1 MKKISGLF
9 KAHYDVIMYLII
21 GICTTGINWTAYAV
35 LSAAD
40 IGITSANALAWIIA
54 VIFAFFANKL
64 IVFNSRSFFPDVV
77 LPEAAKFLCSRAF
90 TGLIEI
96 FLPLLLFTL
105 GLDMPLF
112 GIDGAAAKITASV
125 VVIIINYI
133 FGKLIVFTK
142 KDYSPQGNHTQ
153 KGK

>member
-1 MKKISGLF
+1 MKKISESF

-21 GICTTGINWTAYAV
+21 GIFTTGINWTAYAA

-40 IGITSANALAWIIA
+40 IEITAANAAAWMIA
-54 VIFAFFANKL
+54 VIFAFFTNKL
-64 IVFNSRSFFPDVV
+64 IVFNSRSFSPNVV
-77 LPEAAKFLCSRAF
+77 LPEAAKFLCSRIF

-96 FLPLLLFTL
+96 FLPLLLFAL

-112 GIDGAAAKITASV
+112 GIDGAAAKITASII
-125 VVIIINYI
+125 VIITNYI

-142 KDYSPQGNHTQ
+142 KDNSPQGNSQ